1 VVQVKKFLGRNWGNL
16 NWSEWVAFDGGKFT
30 RLDGGAGYYRIR
42 VADYPVLACIGQTG
56 RDLGQGLRDLRRNV
70 LAPSMPFSDPQPA
83 APSLW
88 AWRDAEGHAYECSVA
103 PSQVLR
109 RRRLAMECWLLW
121 QYRLETG
128 CSTLCNFG
136 HFPPGYVK
144 SKSKSTKIR
153 GGRSDDEAGAAAD
166 RVHGSSPM
174 RLSGRPSASDW
185 MGLAWSGRHSL
196 AAVPGGA
203 YPALYRIFDAK
214 TEKLLHVGETESFGQ
229 RMKRHSERN
238 WSGRAPVV
246 SWHRLADG
254 MPRVHLREW
263 GNDLIGAYFDAT
275 GDAPELQFSGGD

>member
-1 VVQVKKFLGRNWGNL
+1 MKKFLDRDWGNL
-16 NWSEWVAFDGGKFT
+16 NWSDWTAFDGVKLKELKELEGS
-30 RLDGGAGYYRIR
+30 AGFYRIR
-42 VADYPVLACIGQTG
+42 VSDRPVLAYIGQAG

-70 LAPSMPFSDPQPA
+70 LALSMPFSDPHPA

-88 AWRDAEGHAYECSVA
+88 AWKDAEGHAYQYSVA
-103 PSQVLR
+103 LSQVLR

-128 CSTLCNFG
+128 SSTLCNFG

-144 SKSKSTKIR
+144 SRSKSTKFR
-153 GGRSDDEAGAAAD
+153 GGRCDDETGVPVD
-166 RVHGSSPM
+166 RVHGSSPL

-185 MGLAWSGRHSL
+185 MGIAWSGRYSL
-196 AAVPGGA
+196 AAIPAGA

-214 TEKLLHVGETESFGQ
+214 TEKLLYIGETQSLGQ
-229 RMKRHSERN
+229 RMKRHSQKK

-246 SWHRLADG
+246 SYHRVADG
-254 MPRVHLREW
+254 VAQAHLHEW
-263 GNDLIGAYFDAT
+263 GNDLIGGYYGAT